1 LAKKKQMKSGSLF
14 LLILVVLLLNACSGQ
29 ATGQAMEEP
38 QLKVSAEAQEL
49 RVIYYGDLYNETR
62 EEINKRLMQ
71 AMEDTSVEEL
81 PYVPLG
87 EDIIINAENF
97 QTEEFSLTDY
107 ILKENGEI
115 RYQEKVAQASEIS
128 MNDGEAAYPLTSH
141 PAAYLSSNSEDYKQ
155 GEVIRGIVVRA
166 DIEGSSFAFA
176 IILRTDV
183 GKFE

>member
-1 LAKKKQMKSGSLF
+1 MKEKRLRSCTLLF
-14 LLILVVLLLNACSGQ
+14 LVLMVMFLPACKGQ
-29 ATGQAMEEP
+29 ATEEP
-38 QLKVSAEAQEL
+38 QLKVSAGAQEF

-87 EDIIINAENF
+87 EDIIINAGNF
-97 QTEEFSLTDY
+97 QTEEFSISDY

-115 RYQEKVAQASEIS
+115 RYQEKVAQTSEIP

-141 PAAYLSSNSEDYKQ
+141 PASYLSSNSEDYKQ

>member
-1 LAKKKQMKSGSLF
+1 VKSKKGLRNCGRV
-14 LLILVVLLLNACSGQ
+14 LLILVVLLLSACE
-29 ATGQAMEEP
+29 GQAMEEP
-38 QLKVSAEAQEL
+38 QLKVSAGAQEL

-62 EEINKRLMQ
+62 EEINQRLMQ

-115 RYQEKVAQASEIS
+115 RYQEKVAQTSEIP
-128 MNDGEAAYPLTSH
+128 MNDGAATYTLISH
-141 PAAYLSSNSEDYKQ
+141 PAAFLSSNSEDYEQ
-155 GEVIRGIVVRA
+155 GKAIRGIVVRA

-176 IILRTDV
+176 FILRTDA

>member
-1 LAKKKQMKSGSLF
+1 MKKHIRSYTLLF
-14 LLILVVLLLNACSGQ
+14 LVLMVMILPACK
-29 ATGQAMEEP
+29 GQAMEEP
-38 QLKVSAEAQEL
+38 QLKVSAGAQEL

-62 EEINKRLMQ
+62 EEINQRLMQ

-81 PYVPLG
+81 PYMPLG

-97 QTEEFSLTDY
+97 QTEELSLTDY

-115 RYQEKVAQASEIS
+115 RYQEKVAQTSEIP
-128 MNDGEAAYPLTSH
+128 MNDGAAVYTLISH
-141 PAAYLSSNSEDYKQ
+141 PAAFLSSNSEDYEQ

-166 DIEGSSFAFA
+166 DIEGSPFAFA

-183 GKFE
+183 EKFE